1 MEKPAVDD
9 PIAAVA
15 LLEEPNRQRL
25 YDLVAAR
32 QEPVGRDDAAVALG
46 ISRELAA
53 FHLDRLAQ
61 AGLLETEY
69 RRRNGRT
76 GPGAGR
82 PAKLYRRS
90 DREVMISL
98 PPRHY
103 DLAADLL
110 ASAFGRM
117 DGMSGAEALV
127 TVARG
132 RGTTLG
138 AGARRKAGV
147 RPGHRRL
154 GTALMDV
161 LRGAGY
167 EPQIDTAN
175 GTVWLGNCPFD
186 ALATDHRDLT
196 CGMNLAWAEGVVD
209 GLGSPVSVELA
220 PEPSHC
226 CVTFNP
232 ALGWTRGRR
241 TPAPNEPQHEE
252 GVETLCA

>member
-1 MEKPAVDD
+1 VKPAVDD
-9 PIAAVA
+9 PVAAVA

-25 YDLVAAR
+25 YDLVAVS
-32 QEPVGRDDAAVALG
+32 QEPVGRDDAAAALG

-53 FHLDRLAQ
+53 FHLDRLTE

-69 RRRNGRT
+69 RRRNGRS

-82 PAKLYRRS
+82 PAKLYRRA
-90 DREVMISL
+90 DREVMVSL

-103 DLAADLL
+103 AFAADLMATAL
-110 ASAFGRM
+110 ARM

-127 TVARG
+127 TVARE
-132 RGTTLG
+132 RGTTVG

-147 RPGHRRL
+147 RLGHRRL
-154 GTALMDV
+154 LAAFLGV

-167 EPQIDTAN
+167 EPQIEMAN
-175 GTVWLGNCPFD
+175 GTVRLGNCPFD
-186 ALATDHRDLT
+186 ALAIDHRDLT

-220 PEPSHC
+220 PEPGHC
-226 CVTFNP
+226 CVVFHP
-232 ALGWTRGRR
+232 ALGWTRRRR

-252 GVETLCA
+252 GGETRCA